1 MERKFKEVSE
11 SVSKQIHALR
21 KEIQSESPIKAR
33 LNAALIGPI
42 LLYLARREEMRL
54 AKGRTYE
61 PPTIVER
68 TNWASA

>member
-1 MERKFKEVSE
+1 VSE

-33 LNAALIGPI
+33 LNAALIGPV
-42 LLYLARREEMRL
+42 LLYLARREEKHL

-68 TNWASA
+68 TNWASAS